1 MAMTGEKTRLRPDFF
16 DFSGCRHRRCPLSA
30 RSGASAAPF
39 WETKSVFVTTNSVFV
54 TTNSVFVTTNS
65 VFVLTKSL
73 FVMKKEFS
81 APLPVQTTAKAAEKE
96 SVKQ

>member
-30 RSGASAAPF
+30 RSGACAAPF

-54 TTNSVFVTTNS
+54 QTKSLFVM
-65 VFVLTKSL
+65 TKSL

>member
-30 RSGASAAPF
+30 RSGACAAPF

-54 TTNSVFVTTNS
+54 QTKSLFVM
-65 VFVLTKSL
+65 TKSL

-81 APLPVQTTAKAAEKE
+81 APLPVQTPAKAAEKE

>member
-30 RSGASAAPF
+30 RSGACAAPF

-54 TTNSVFVTTNS
+54 Q
-65 VFVLTKSL
+65 TKSL
-73 FVMKKEFS
+73 FVMKKRIFRTRASPNHRQSSRKGER
-81 APLPVQTTAKAAEKE
+81 
-96 SVKQ
+96 

>member
-30 RSGASAAPF
+30 RSGACAAPF

-54 TTNSVFVTTNS
+54 Q
-65 VFVLTKSL
+65 TKSL
-73 FVMKKEFS
+73 FVMKKRIFRTPARPNHRQSSRKGER
-81 APLPVQTTAKAAEKE
+81 
-96 SVKQ
+96 

>member
-16 DFSGCRHRRCPLSA
+16 NFSGCRHRRCPLSA
-30 RSGASAAPF
+30 RSGVCAAPF
-39 WETKSVFVTTNSVFV
+39 WETK
-54 TTNSVFVTTNS
+54 SVFVTTNS

>member
-30 RSGASAAPF
+30 RSGACAAPF

-54 TTNSVFVTTNS
+54 Q
-65 VFVLTKSL
+65 TKSL
-73 FVMKKEFS
+73 FVMKKRIFRTPASPNHRQSSRKGER
-81 APLPVQTTAKAAEKE
+81 
-96 SVKQ
+96 

>member
-30 RSGASAAPF
+30 RSGACAAPF
-39 WETKSVFVTTNSVFV
+39 WETK
-54 TTNSVFVTTNS
+54 SVFVTTNS

>member
-30 RSGASAAPF
+30 RSGACAAPF

-54 TTNSVFVTTNS
+54 LTKSLFVM
-65 VFVLTKSL
+65 TKSL
-73 FVMKKEFS
+73 FVMKKRISRTPASPNHRQSSRKGER
-81 APLPVQTTAKAAEKE
+81 
-96 SVKQ
+96 

>member
-30 RSGASAAPF
+30 RSGACAAPF
-39 WETKSVFVTTNSVFV
+39 WETK
-54 TTNSVFVTTNS
+54 S

-73 FVMKKEFS
+73 FVMKKRIFRTPASPNHRQSSRKGER
-81 APLPVQTTAKAAEKE
+81 
-96 SVKQ
+96 

>member
-1 MAMTGEKTRLRPDFF
+1 MAMTGEKTRLRHDFF

-30 RSGASAAPF
+30 RSGACAAPF

-54 TTNSVFVTTNS
+54 Q
-65 VFVLTKSL
+65 TKSL

>member
-30 RSGASAAPF
+30 RSGACAAPF
-39 WETKSVFVTTNSVFV
+39 WETKSVFVTI
-54 TTNSVFVTTNS
+54 NS

-73 FVMKKEFS
+73 FVMKKRIFRTPASPNHRQSSRKGER
-81 APLPVQTTAKAAEKE
+81 
-96 SVKQ
+96 

>member
-30 RSGASAAPF
+30 RSGACAAPF
-39 WETKSVFVTTNSVFV
+39 WETK
-54 TTNSVFVTTNS
+54 SVFVTTNS

-73 FVMKKEFS
+73 FVMKKRIFRTPASPNHRQSSRKGER
-81 APLPVQTTAKAAEKE
+81 
-96 SVKQ
+96 

>member
-16 DFSGCRHRRCPLSA
+16 DFSGCRHRRSPLSA

-54 TTNSVFVTTNS
+54 LTKSLFVM
-65 VFVLTKSL
+65 TKSL
-73 FVMKKEFS
+73 FVMKKRIFRTPASPNHRQSSRKGER
-81 APLPVQTTAKAAEKE
+81 
-96 SVKQ
+96 

>member
-30 RSGASAAPF
+30 RSGACAAPF

-54 TTNSVFVTTNS
+54 TTNSDLDDKNAGA
-65 VFVLTKSL
+65 VLT
-73 FVMKKEFS
+73 
-81 APLPVQTTAKAAEKE
+81 EKLRAG
-96 SVKQ
+96 SVSFHA

>member
-16 DFSGCRHRRCPLSA
+16 DFSGCCHRRCPLSA
-30 RSGASAAPF
+30 RSGACAAPF
-39 WETKSVFVTTNSVFV
+39 WETK
-54 TTNSVFVTTNS
+54 SVFVTTNS

>member
-30 RSGASAAPF
+30 RSGASAAPL
-39 WETKSVFVTTNSVFV
+39 WETK
-54 TTNSVFVTTNS
+54 SVFVTTNS

-73 FVMKKEFS
+73 FVMKKRIFRTPASPNHRQSSRKGER
-81 APLPVQTTAKAAEKE
+81 
-96 SVKQ
+96 

>member
-30 RSGASAAPF
+30 RSGACAAPF

-54 TTNSVFVTTNS
+54 Q
-65 VFVLTKSL
+65 TKSL

>member
-30 RSGASAAPF
+30 RSGACAAPF
-39 WETKSVFVTTNSVFV
+39 WDTK
-54 TTNSVFVTTNS
+54 SVFVTTNS

>member
-30 RSGASAAPF
+30 RSGACAAPF

-54 TTNSVFVTTNS
+54 TTNSVFVQ
-65 VFVLTKSL
+65 TKSL
-73 FVMKKEFS
+73 FVMKKRIFRTPASPNHRQSSRKGER
-81 APLPVQTTAKAAEKE
+81 
-96 SVKQ
+96 

>member
-30 RSGASAAPF
+30 RSGACAAPF

-54 TTNSVFVTTNS
+54 LTKSLFVM
-65 VFVLTKSL
+65 TKSL
-73 FVMKKEFS
+73 FVMKKRIFRTPASPNHRQSSRKGER
-81 APLPVQTTAKAAEKE
+81 
-96 SVKQ
+96 